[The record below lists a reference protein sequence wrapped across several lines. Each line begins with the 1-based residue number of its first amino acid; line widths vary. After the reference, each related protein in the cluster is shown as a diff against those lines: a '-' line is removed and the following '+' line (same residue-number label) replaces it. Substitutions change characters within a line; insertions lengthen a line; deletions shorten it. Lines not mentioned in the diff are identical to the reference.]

1 MRFSTAIVAMVF
13 LTLAAGVGGG
23 YLGVHY
29 GLKRAGNPAGLDT
42 LLHQRLD
49 LSADQRA
56 RIAALE
62 RSFAVQRHPLEAQ
75 LARARRELASSI
87 AAEHQY
93 GPQVAQ
99 AVTRV
104 HQAMGAL
111 QQVTL
116 QHVLA
121 MRAVL
126 TPEQARE
133 FDATVSEALSSDA
146 P

>member
-1 MRFSTAIVAMVF
+1 MRVSIAIVTMVL

-29 GLKRAGNPAGLDT
+29 GLQHGADPASLDT
-42 LLHQRLD
+42 LLHHRLD
-49 LSADQRA
+49 LSPAQQA

-62 RSFAVQRHPLEAQ
+62 RDFAAARVPLEADQAHARQQ
-75 LARARRELASSI
+75 LASAISS
-87 AAEHQY
+87 EHRY

-99 AVTRV
+99 AVTHL
-104 HQAMGAL
+104 HQAMAAL
-111 QQVTL
+111 QQATL

-126 TPEQARE
+126 TPQQAQE
-133 FDATVSEALSSDA
+133 FDATIAEALSSDA

>member
-1 MRFSTAIVAMVF
+1 MVV

-23 YLGVHY
+23 YLGVRY
-29 GLKRAGNPAGLDT
+29 GLKQASNPAGLDA

-49 LSADQRA
+49 LSAQQRVQ
-56 RIAALE
+56 ISALE
-62 RSFAVQRHPLEAQ
+62 RHFADVRRPLEAN
-75 LARARRELASSI
+75 LAGARRELAGAI
-87 AAEHQY
+87 ATEHQY
-93 GPQVAQ
+93 GPRVAQ
-99 AVTRV
+99 AITHL

-111 QQVTL
+111 QQATL

-126 TPEQARE
+126 TPEQARQ
-133 FDATVSEALSSDA
+133 FDATVSKALSSDT